1 MKVKDEEARRKLNKI
16 VKLDRSQ
23 KYESL
28 TIIEFTVFSNQI
40 FKQILNEFLNS
51 SKQKLDAIL
60 LLQVRIQDSMDRRSL
75 FQFCEGKKIYKN
87 ILRKN

>member
-23 KYESL
+23 N
-28 TIIEFTVFSNQI
+28 NQL
-40 FKQILNEFLNS
+40 FKQTLNDFLNA

-60 LLQVRIQDSMDRRSL
+60 LLQLRIQTSMDKRSL
-75 FQFCEGKKIYKN
+75 FQFCEDNKRVLEDALERYSDN
-87 ILRKN
+87 